1 MIKKIDRNLI
11 FLQSEN
17 SRARIKDLAV
27 ALKKSS
33 PLIKY
38 SIDHLEKEG
47 IIKNPY
53 CIFDYSYFGL
63 ILFKVYFK
71 GGYIGEKDKARI
83 ISALSDNYY
92 VVSIYE
98 LEGEY
103 DLAIEMLSPNPSRFN
118 KELKKIIDEFPT
130 LNNHKIA
137 LNLVTYIY
145 PPTFLLEN
153 QELASTVKSY
163 IVIGGDRPIEQF
175 GKDEISIIKSLLENP
190 NIRYTSLAK
199 KAGMNVITA
208 KKILKKLKDKRI
220 IRGYKYTI
228 DTGKL
233 NIYKYRIFLKLH
245 NMSQEKE
252 EQLKE
257 IFLQTKGITA
267 MNKIVGDWNL
277 ELDAESLDKTAV
289 RQLIIKIRED
299 FKDVIENFNIMEHY
313 DTYKKK
319 FLPAYLFIQESSVI

>member
-1 MIKKIDRNLI
+1 MTKKLDKNLI
-11 FLQSEN
+11 FLQSEDC
-17 SRARIKDLAV
+17 RARIKDMAA

-38 SIDHLEKEG
+38 SINHLEKEG
-47 IIKNPY
+47 IIKSPY

-71 GGYIGEKDKARI
+71 GGYIGEKDKSKI
-83 ISALSDNYY
+83 ISALSDNHY
-92 VVSIYE
+92 VISIYE
-98 LEGEY
+98 LAGEY

-130 LNNHKIA
+130 LNNYKIA

-145 PPTFLLEN
+145 PPTFLLEDL
-153 QELASTVKSY
+153 ELAKRVKSY
-163 IVIGGDRPIEQF
+163 IVIGGDRPIGHF
-175 GKDEISIIKSLLENP
+175 DKDEMGIIKSLLENP
-190 NIRYTSLAK
+190 MIRYTHLAK
-199 KAGMNVITA
+199 KANMNVSTA

-245 NMSQEKE
+245 NMSNEKE

-257 IFLQTKGITA
+257 IFLTTKGITA

-277 ELDAESLDKTAV
+277 ELDVESLDKTTV

-299 FKDVIENFNIMEHY
+299 FKDIIENFNIMEHY

-319 FLPAYLFIQESSVI
+319 FLPSYLFFQEPVI

>member
-1 MIKKIDRNLI
+1 MAKKLDKNLI

-17 SRARIKDLAV
+17 CRARIKDMAA

-38 SIDHLEKEG
+38 SINHLEKEG
-47 IIKNPY
+47 IIKSPY
-53 CIFDYSYFGL
+53 CVFDYSYFGL

-71 GGYIGEKDKARI
+71 GGYIGEKDKAKI
-83 ISALSDNYY
+83 ISALSDNNY
-92 VVSIYE
+92 VISIYE
-98 LEGEY
+98 LAGEY

-137 LNLVTYIY
+137 LNMVTYIY
-145 PPTFLLEN
+145 PPTFLLEDP
-153 QELASTVKSY
+153 ELAKRVKSY
-163 IVIGGDRPIEQF
+163 IVIGGDRSIEQF
-175 GKDEISIIKSLLENP
+175 DKSEMSIIKSLLENP
-190 NIRYTSLAK
+190 RVRFTSLAK
-199 KAGMNVITA
+199 KSGMNVSTA
-208 KKILKKLKDKRI
+208 KKILRKLKEKKI

-257 IFLQTKGITA
+257 TFLMTKGITA

-277 ELDAESLDKTAV
+277 ELDVESLDKTTV

-319 FLPAYLFIQESSVI
+319 FLPSYLFFQEPVI

>member
-1 MIKKIDRNLI
+1 MAKKLDKNLI
-11 FLQSEN
+11 FLQSEDC
-17 SRARIKDLAV
+17 RARIKDLAA

-33 PLIKY
+33 PLTKY
-38 SIDHLEKEG
+38 SMGQLEKEG

-71 GGYIGEKDKARI
+71 GGYIGEKDKSKI
-83 ISALSDNYY
+83 ISTLSDNQY

-98 LEGEY
+98 LAGEY
-103 DLAIEMLSPNPSRFN
+103 DLAVEILSPNPSRFN

-130 LNNHKIA
+130 LNNHKIT
-137 LNLVTYIY
+137 LNMVTYIY
-145 PPTFLLEN
+145 PPTFLLDDP
-153 QELASTVKSY
+153 ELAKRVKSY
-163 IVIGGDRPIEQF
+163 IVIGGDRPVEQF
-175 GKDEISIIKSLLENP
+175 DKSEMGVIKCLLENP
-190 NIRYTSLAK
+190 RIRFTHLAK
-199 KAGMNVITA
+199 KANMNVNTA
-208 KKILKKLKDKRI
+208 KKILKKLRDKKI

-233 NIYKYRIFLKLH
+233 YIYKYRIFIKLH

-257 IFLQTKGITA
+257 IFLMTKGVTS

-277 ELDAESLDKTAV
+277 ELDVESLEKTTV
-289 RQLIIKIRED
+289 RQLITKIRED
-299 FKDVIENFNIMEHY
+299 FKDVIENFNIMEYY

-319 FLPAYLFIQESSVI
+319 FLPSYLFFQEPAVI